1 MTPSDEISGIGYA
14 SRWTARPGETV
25 AFHVSTAA
33 GRYDATLVRLLGG
46 VDAAGAVPELALGD
60 GVRCA
65 GAEQAIAMGS
75 FAEVGDDPRLDLG
88 TSFTVQLWICAT
100 TPSAHGTQGVVGRGG
115 GEEGAPGWGIA
126 LTPEG
131 DLLGWVQGADG
142 ARVTVRSGLAL
153 RPDRWAFVALV
164 LDGAAG
170 ELRLQQAARSPWLRD
185 EAVVRVARTGAGTG
199 VAPGAARGPLLIGG
213 AAAPAAARETGAAP
227 RFLDGKLDGVR
238 IWRRALPPAALDR
251 LAADVPPLELARD
264 GLVAAWDFAQRC
276 EGAEI
281 VDTSGN
287 DLHGRVVNRPAR
299 AVTGRNWS
307 GDEVDFRLRPHE
319 YGAIHFHADDLDDAG
334 WETSFALTVPAD
346 ATSGVYAA
354 RLAFHGGSVEH
365 VPFVVRGPGR
375 ARVAL
380 VLPTFTYQAYGN
392 QRFGEE
398 LRASLAPLRADGDAR
413 LSRYERYAV
422 EHELGL
428 SLYDAHADGSMCRYS
443 SRRRPILEFQP
454 RYTYWLTGEP
464 RHFSADLRL
473 LGWLAQRGTDCELL
487 TDEDLDREGVDALRG
502 HRVVLTGSHPEYV
515 TGAMRRALAAYTA
528 GGGRLMYM
536 GGNGFYWVTSTSA
549 DRGVVEVR
557 RGHAGT
563 RAGDSPPGEQHHSTS
578 GELGG
583 LWRHRGGAPHDLVG
597 VGFSA
602 QGWGSGAAYR
612 RLPDSRDP
620 RAAYVFAGVAQDEP
634 IGAGGPLGGAA
645 ADEID
650 RAEPALGTPETA
662 LVLASS
668 SGGHTR
674 HFQLAVEDVPAMRP
688 GQGGDEC
695 ADVRADLTLAPLPGG
710 GAVFATGSIGWV
722 VSFCADPDGGAA
734 RVTANVL
741 DRFGTDG
748 PVLDD
753 AGAGADGDAA

>member
-1 MTPSDEISGIGYA
+1 MTPFDEISGIGYA
-14 SRWTARPGETV
+14 SRWTARPGESV

-33 GRYDATLVRLLGG
+33 ARYEATLVRLLGG

-60 GVRCA
+60 GARCA
-65 GAEQAIAMGS
+65 GAEQTIATGS
-75 FAEVGDDPRLDLG
+75 FAEVGDDPRLALG
-88 TSFTVQLWICAT
+88 ASFTVQLWICAT
-100 TPSAHGTQGVVGRGG
+100 TPSGNGAQGVVGRGG
-115 GEEGAPGWGIA
+115 GELGAPGWGLA

-131 DLLGWVQGADG
+131 DLLGWVQDAAG
-142 ARVTVRSGLAL
+142 ARATVRSGLAL
-153 RPDRWAFVALV
+153 RPGRWTFAALV

-170 ELRLQQAARSPWLRD
+170 ELRLHQAARSPWLRD
-185 EAVVRVARTGAGTG
+185 EAAVRAAPAG
-199 VAPGAARGPLLIGG
+199 VAVDAARGPLLIAGP
-213 AAAPAAARETGAAP
+213 AAPAASPEAGAAP
-227 RFLDGKLDGVR
+227 RFLNGKLDGVR
-238 IWRRALPPAALDR
+238 IWSGALAAAALDR
-251 LAADVPPLELARD
+251 LAADAPPLEVARD
-264 GLVAAWDFAQRC
+264 RLVAAWDLAQRC
-276 EGAEI
+276 DGEEI

-307 GDEVDFRLRPHE
+307 GDEVDFRLRPQE

-334 WETSFALTVPAD
+334 WETSFELTVPAD
-346 ATSGVYAA
+346 APSGVYAA

-365 VPFVVRGPGR
+365 VPFVVRGTGR
-375 ARVAL
+375 ANVAL
-380 VLPTFTYQAYGN
+380 VLPTYTYQAYGN
-392 QRFGEE
+392 QRFGDE
-398 LRASLAPLRADGDAR
+398 LRERLAPLRADGDAT
-413 LSRYERYAV
+413 LGRYERYAV
-422 EHELGL
+422 EHDLGL

-473 LGWLAQRGTDCELL
+473 LGWLAARGTDCELL
-487 TDEDLDREGVDALRG
+487 TDEDLDRDGAAALRG

-515 TGAMRRALAAYTA
+515 TGAMRRALAAYTS

-536 GGNGFYWVTSTSA
+536 GGNGFYWVTSTNA
-549 DRGVVEVR
+549 ERDVVEVR

-583 LWRHRGGAPHDLVG
+583 LWRHRGGAPNDLVG

-612 RLPDSRDP
+612 RLPDSADP
-620 RAAYVFAGVAQDEP
+620 RAAYVFDGVADDAP

-645 ADEID
+645 ADEVD
-650 RAEPALGTPETA
+650 RAERALGTPETA

-668 SGGHTR
+668 SGGHSR

-695 ADVRADLTLAPLPGG
+695 PDVRADLTLAPLSGG

-722 VSFCADPDGGAA
+722 VSFCADPGGAAA

-741 DRFGTDG
+741 DRFGSG
-748 PVLDD
+748 EPVLDE
-753 AGAGADGDAA
+753 AGSASAREPA